1 MENGDIK
8 CSLENHSNK
17 AAKVFCQDCKILMCE
32 ECNEKHLG
40 ICKLHNYHQLDKI
53 SNDKC
58 KNAKHISEINF
69 FCKSHNR
76 LCNTKCNIYPK
87 NNIYGQESIC
97 EIFLL
102 NNIEEEQRNKL
113 KENVKQL
120 EYELK
125 YIDDITKKLKKLT
138 DTIFDKKEGIKIVIQ
153 KIFTKIRNAV
163 NDKEEE
169 LFAEVD
175 EYFNDLFFQKEIVKE
190 GEKLPKKI
198 KASLEKAKLI
208 DNQWNNNKLNSLIT
222 DCLNIE
228 NTIKEI
234 DKIKNDINFFDDG
247 KIDVKFYP
255 EENEIQYFLEKIKKF
270 GKVSYNNYSFRQCP
284 ININQ
289 DKRYS
294 ISGENQNIFTKTG
307 TDSCWTGIICEK
319 RLDMDKD
326 EHKWKIKILKTY
338 NYNIMVGVAT
348 IDFDAN
354 SSDYS
359 IKNNG
364 WYYNCINGTLYS
376 GDPHNYQG
384 KYINLKIKNDEIIIV
399 MNMKKRTLKF
409 RNNKEDKEDSY
420 LDIPLDKPIFPSIL
434 LRDIFDSV
442 EIEKM

>member
-1 MENGDIK
+1 MENGEIK
-8 CSLENHSNK
+8 CSLEKHSNK

-32 ECNEKHLG
+32 ECNEAHLD
-40 ICKLHNYHQLDKI
+40 ICKIHHYQQIGKS

-58 KNAKHISEINF
+58 KDAQNIKEIIF
-69 FCKSHNR
+69 FCKTHDR
-76 LCNTKCNIYPK
+76 LCNTKCNAHPK
-87 NNIYGQESIC
+87 NGINGQKFDC

-102 NNIEEEQRNKL
+102 NNIEEEKRKIL
-113 KENVKQL
+113 KENIKLL

-125 YIDDITKKLKKLT
+125 YIDDISKKLKKLT
-138 DTIFDKKEGIKIVIQ
+138 DIIFNKKEDIKIIIQ
-153 KIFTKIRNAV
+153 KIFTKIRNAI

-175 EYFNDLFFQKEIVKE
+175 EYFDELFFQKEIVKE

-198 KASLEKAKLI
+198 KTSLEKAKLI
-208 DNQWNNNKLNSLIT
+208 DNQWNNNKLNSLIK

-234 DKIKNDINFFDDG
+234 GKIKNDINIFDHG
-247 KIDVKFYP
+247 SVDVRFYP
-255 EENEIQYFLEKIKKF
+255 EENEINFFLLKIKKF
-270 GKVSYNNYSFRQCP
+270 GKVSYNNYSFKQCP

-289 DKRYS
+289 DKRYF
-294 ISGENQNIFTKTG
+294 ISGEKQNIFTKTG
-307 TDSCWTGIICEK
+307 TDSCWIGIICEK

-359 IKNNG
+359 IKNFG
-364 WYYNCINGTLYS
+364 WYYNFINGTLYS
-376 GDPHNYQG
+376 GEPHNYQG